1 MSTRS
6 LHSSE
11 FHVGKTVVNYLYYIK
26 KRLKGQK
33 GFLLNIC
40 VSSLALAL
48 LCMVVTMPQI
58 LLHGKNTVKQT
69 LGKDLSKYGVVRNSG
84 GTTDNEA
91 VSDYIFEIYDAPEI
105 ESVGTWDYLGWSS
118 LKTVGGGKDYWK
130 EILKIQNRYSRKSDK
145 DPEVVEGVYML
156 SQAFHFNNLE
166 LYSGD
171 VEQIGTNQGYLLYL
185 GYNFREIPIGAV
197 FVQEI
202 SENTKYTYVVAGI
215 LEKGASVI
223 DGHLLWNL
231 RGFQLSC
238 YDQMDNNILLIP
250 PCSENY
256 YSTDYFFKCSDGYT
270 YEEASRR
277 IQNISEKYGIQAD
290 TGTLEYRIDTVLSE
304 TDWLLNVFSRMSVLL
319 FLSAFIM
326 LLTTQLLT
334 ILFRKDELGVWLIS
348 GIGRREIFRILLG
361 ENIIKMLISSC
372 LSFGI
377 MIFIKNMIISSREA
391 AYELRYILWVN
402 IPVFFVLCAL
412 LTALLCSAIAMA
424 YIRNKSIPE
433 IVRGTWD

>member
-1 MSTRS
+1 MG
-6 LHSSE
+6 E
-11 FHVGKTVVNYLYYIK
+11 NVINYLYYIK
-26 KRLKGQK
+26 KRLKRQK

-58 LLHGKNTVKQT
+58 LLHGKNTVKKT

-84 GTTDNEA
+84 ETMDNEA

-105 ESVGTWDYLGWSS
+105 ESVGTWDYFGWSS

-171 VEQIGTNQGYLLYL
+171 AKQIGTNQGYLLYL
-185 GYNFREIPIGAV
+185 GYNFREIPIGTV
-197 FVQEI
+197 FVKEI

-256 YSTDYFFKCSDGYT
+256 YSIDYFFKCSDGYT

-377 MIFIKNMIISSREA
+377 MIFIKKMIISSREV

-412 LTALLCSAIAMA
+412 LTASLCSVITMV